1 MKTALS
7 VGITGIMLIATGSVP
22 SAQGVINPFP
32 NEQKAMHPR
41 FDLVNLRPDTLETRI
56 GGMGWLSDGRLLLA
70 IRTEGKQ
77 GPVPGYVLILDNV
90 LSGDKKQITSKKYFS
105 GLDEP
110 LGLAVVNDV
119 VYVIDRSSIKKLVDA
134 NKDGVAESS
143 VDIGPNHLPPGPR
156 ANTHPYAFDLVY
168 HDGFFYHEFG
178 VWEGKSPYKGHM
190 MKTSLDGSSQVSVA
204 NGLRHSNG
212 TGFGP
217 DGELFT
223 TDNQGDYLPAN
234 KFINVRKGRFYG
246 HQGSD
251 PYPGIPNPAVE
262 SPAAVYIPE
271 GEAGNSP
278 SQPFYLTTGMFAG
291 QMLMGDVRYGNIH
304 RVFLEKVNDEFQG
317 ALFHFAGGLESGI
330 NRMSL
335 GPDGAIYLGGIGQVD
350 GNCCWAALSGKEFG
364 LAKIKENNTAVFDM
378 LAVRSY
384 KGKFEIEFTQP
395 VGAGAELAAAY
406 QVKMWR
412 YKPTSDYGGP
422 RIDQKNLVVKTV
434 QVSQDKKKVVLEI
447 DALEAKSIVY
457 IKLLNVKSA
466 SGQTAWSTET
476 WYTLNAINPEI
487 VVRVEPRNFREKARM
502 TFNMAGPGQ
511 VMAHINVGE
520 DYLITIKDAAGAV
533 RETLRGNGPGD
544 HALGLSLSSG
554 VYTASLRSE
563 SASFSKILLVP

>member
-1 MKTALS
+1 MKNVLRPII
-7 VGITGIMLIATGSVP
+7 VGVMTLVAVSTP
-22 SAQGVINPFP
+22 RAQGVVNPFP

-41 FDLVNLRPDTLETRI
+41 FDLVNLRPDTLETRV
-56 GGMGWLSDGRLLLA
+56 GGMGWFSDGRLVLA

-77 GPVPGYVLILDNV
+77 GPVPGYVLVLDNV
-90 LSGDKKQITSKKYFS
+90 LSGDKNKITSKKYFS

-110 LGLAVVNDV
+110 LGLSVVNDV
-119 VYVIDRSSIKKLVDA
+119 VYVIDRKSIKKLVDA

-143 VDIGPNHLPPGPR
+143 VDIGPNHLPSG
-156 ANTHPYAFDLVY
+156 ASAGTHPYAFDLVY
-168 HDGFFYHEFG
+168 HDGYFYHEFG
-178 VWEGKSPYKGHM
+178 VWNGKPPYRGHM
-190 MKTSLDGSSQVSVA
+190 MKTSLDGSTQVSVA

-217 DGELFT
+217 EGELFT

-304 RVFLEKVNDEFQG
+304 RVFLEKVNGEFQG

-330 NRMSL
+330 NRISL

-350 GNCCWAALSGKEFG
+350 GNCCWAGLNGKEFG
-364 LAKIKENNTAVFDM
+364 LERIKENNTAVFDM

-384 KGKFEIEFTQP
+384 NGKFEIEFTQP

-447 DALEAKSIVY
+447 DALEEKSIVY
-457 IKLLNVKSA
+457 IKLLNVKS
-466 SGQTAWSTET
+466 STGQTAWSTET
-476 WYTLNAINPEI
+476 WYTLNAINPDN
-487 VVRVEPRNFREKARM
+487 VVRVVPPNYSKEARM
-502 TFNMAGPGQ
+502 AFSVAGPGG
-511 VMAHINVGE
+511 VTAKVAVEG
-520 DYLITIKDAAGAV
+520 DYELTVKDVTGAV
-533 RETLRGNGPGD
+533 RETLRGHGPGNR
-544 HALGLSLSSG
+544 ALGSILPRG
-554 VYTASLRSE
+554 VYTAGLKSE
-563 SASFSKILLVP
+563 SALYSKILLIP